1 MIKWSRVA
9 NIFITGIC
17 LVKSK
22 WKPQSF
28 AVLDIFCNDFFLFS
42 NSCRRKYLTNWR
54 TTNKKLI
61 RQHGIYYIVGTCD
74 PDGRLAFVTA
84 WCLLGLKTLPY
95 RSPVL
100 QANFYTC
107 KWCVQHSS
115 LHSVYESWTEESQ
128 DLRLLAV
135 LIYNFRFHLGSQT
148 AAFVYDSQA
157 FLEFIFF

>member
-1 MIKWSRVA
+1 M
-9 NIFITGIC
+9 GIC

-42 NSCRRKYLTNWR
+42 NSCRKKYLTNWR

-74 PDGRLAFVTA
+74 PDGCLAFVTA

-115 LHSVYESWTEESQ
+115 LHSAYESWTEESQ
-128 DLRLLAV
+128 DLALAGGANIQFPV
-135 LIYNFRFHLGSQT
+135 SSWVSNSCFCIWFTSFFR
-148 AAFVYDSQA
+148 VYI
-157 FLEFIFF
+157 FLNYRRHSLSAN